1 MCRGSTLPHTPS
13 FRDLVRSLLLP
24 MLLPQWMRGA
34 VSSMADSMLALFAL
48 SLGAPAAAVGAI
60 VGAQFIGVTC
70 SVLFVAV
77 AVERA
82 GQRSS
87 IIAGLV
93 INAAA
98 GVASAATPTW
108 SLLVVSRFAMG
119 IGNSAWMVARR
130 TFIASAVPPRMRG
143 RWNSLEG
150 TVGKCFEIVT
160 PAIGGAIATY
170 AGYRVIFWVAAAG
183 TALAAVLVVAVF
195 PRGVAGGAYGVAPAA
210 GGSWPGRPEWVRA
223 CAVREWRWLA
233 PTVLASRVSLQANNV
248 LLTLRLVLTFE
259 QSAVVV
265 GGMMGVRNVTAVLGI
280 AAAGFVIDAYGR
292 RACGVP
298 GLLLLAVGIFGTAA
312 APSVAHLWAIHA
324 VLGVADGLVTTCLQ
338 TLESDLAPPE
348 SRTLFVAL
356 YRVVNSFGNGVGPLL
371 GGAVAHW
378 SIERGC
384 LVAAVL
390 ALLGAVVYA
399 GAGDETLTKPQTKP
413 ASCAH
418 DTLPAAPA
426 NQLDGAELAVLT
438 GEALEEAPLRGWP
451 LPDHHDPRERL
462 VGTGGPVEHPAS
474 PALRTAVKPCDRT

>member
-1 MCRGSTLPHTPS
+1 
-13 FRDLVRSLLLP
+13 
-24 MLLPQWMRGA
+24 
-34 VSSMADSMLALFAL
+34 MADSMLALYAL
-48 SLGAPAAAVGAI
+48 ALGAPAAAVGAI

-70 SVLFVAV
+70 SVLFVAI

-82 GQRSS
+82 GQRAS

-93 INAAA
+93 INAGAF
-98 GVASAATPTW
+98 VASAATPTW
-108 SLLVVSRFAMG
+108 SLLVASRFAMG

-130 TFIASAVPPRMRG
+130 TFIASTVPPRMRG

-170 AGYRVIFWVAAAG
+170 AGYRVIFWIAAAG
-183 TALAAVLVVAVF
+183 TALAAMLVVAVF
-195 PRGVAGGAYGVAPAA
+195 PRRGSAGGPYGVAPAV
-210 GGSWPGRPEWVRA
+210 GGSWPGRRELVRA

-233 PTVLASRVSLQANNV
+233 PTVLASRMSLQANNV

-259 QSAVVV
+259 QSAIVV
-265 GGMMGVRNVTAVLGI
+265 GGMVAVRNVTAVLGI

-298 GLLLLAVGIFGTAA
+298 GLLLLAVGILGTAA
-312 APSVAHLWAIHA
+312 APSVSHLWAVHA
-324 VLGVADGLVTTCLQ
+324 VLGVADGMVTTCLQ

-371 GGAVAHW
+371 GGAAAHW
-378 SIERGC
+378 SIEHGC

-390 ALLGAVVYA
+390 ALLGAAVYA
-399 GAGDETLTKPQTKP
+399 VAGDETLTKPASP
-413 ASCAH
+413 AEAHCTH
-418 DTLPAAPA
+418 DTLPADPA
-426 NQLDGAELAVLT
+426 NQSGGAELAVL
-438 GEALEEAPLRGWP
+438 GVQALEEAPLRGWP
-451 LPDHHDPRERL
+451 VIDSRVPR
-462 VGTGGPVEHPAS
+462 V
-474 PALRTAVKPCDRT
+474 